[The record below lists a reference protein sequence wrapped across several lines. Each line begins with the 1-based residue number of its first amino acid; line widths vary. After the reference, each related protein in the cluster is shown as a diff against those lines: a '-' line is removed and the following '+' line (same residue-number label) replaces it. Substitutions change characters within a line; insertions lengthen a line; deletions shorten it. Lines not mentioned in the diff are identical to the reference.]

1 MNQDAKNSQY
11 PQVKVFIMRNQIEIE
26 KYRIE
31 TIKTWIYDM
40 KEIQK
45 KLEKIPKNDIRIFF
59 NIIIDRICR
68 NR

>member
-1 MNQDAKNSQY
+1 MKQDAKNSQY
-11 PQVKVFIMRNQIEIE
+11 LQVKVFIMRNQIEIE

-59 NIIIDRICR
+59 
-68 NR
+68 

>member
-1 MNQDAKNSQY
+1 VKQDAKNSRY

-59 NIIIDRICR
+59 
-68 NR
+68 

>member
-1 MNQDAKNSQY
+1 
-11 PQVKVFIMRNQIEIE
+11 MRNQFKIE

>member
-1 MNQDAKNSQY
+1 MKQDAKNSQY
-11 PQVKVFIMRNQIEIE
+11 LQVKVFIMRNQIEIE